1 ANIKDKA
8 LYFVGNKLLKYVYK
22 NPQKNMLKLVKLGK
36 AVAGKMYPESTFTKP
51 IEIISDETNVW
62 HKYLFN
68 GLNDIDPDFF
78 RSAVLTF
85 AIDLGLNGT
94 KTLRKKR
101 EEEHCNIPWVILM
114 DPTSACNLRCKGC
127 WAAEYGHNSNL
138 TLDEMR
144 KVVRESKA
152 LGTSFLYVYGRRTSY
167 S

>member
-1 ANIKDKA
+1 
-8 LYFVGNKLLKYVYK
+8 
-22 NPQKNMLKLVKLGK
+22 M
-36 AVAGKMYPESTFTKP
+36 
-51 IEIISDETNVW
+51 
-62 HKYLFN
+62 
-68 GLNDIDPDFF
+68 
-78 RSAVLTF
+78 LTF

-152 LGTSFLYVYGRRTSY
+152 LGTHFYMFTGGEPLIRKRIF
-167 S
+167 

>member
-1 ANIKDKA
+1 MANIKDKA

-78 RSAVLTF
+78 RSAVLLLQLIWGLTVLKHF
-85 AIDLGLNGT
+85 AKSVKKSIAIFLGL
-94 KTLRKKR
+94 
-101 EEEHCNIPWVILM
+101 
-114 DPTSACNLRCKGC
+114 
-127 WAAEYGHNSNL
+127 
-138 TLDEMR
+138 
-144 KVVRESKA
+144 
-152 LGTSFLYVYGRRTSY
+152 F
-167 S
+167 